1 MSKMK
6 FYLIEFVF
14 LLLFASF
21 SLQSNDNSKN
31 RQLIQFDNDYIRR
44 NYLNDIKLSETFKL
58 SNDQNNDLE
67 KVQSLLN
74 ENRYKRS
81 IELTGLSHLFKKLQ
95 NASSFEDYIKINN
108 KQTTSSNITIQNI
121 QNVNTLAELFFPI
134 KDLANPQ
141 QSVESLVNLKISR
154 FQLEFLNL
162 TQNGLVEEYLDTYG
176 LKSPFNSLA
185 KTNVFPHI
193 ISSYFAEL
201 RVLQLSHNQLRHLN
215 RSHFEMFTGANQS
228 SQLEIILLNSNKLT
242 FIRHDTFYDFQY
254 LKYIDLSNNR
264 LKLVHPLTFSF
275 ASSIHIE
282 LINLSN
288 NQLKAVFNTP
298 IYPNSTLS
306 TKRSLPN
313 LKYLYLNGNTDIN
326 CDCGLLW
333 LFKLRNEINIDNFKC
348 QSSNMSNQ
356 IVFNQINNETI
367 LTQQCE
373 MPNMYVDTRN
383 FDESSE
389 ISLFRSLA
397 KRWFAWTVWFDVLPV
412 TTPMPYLM
420 NDPNDAENF
429 DSLVKNDN
437 EIELVNKLNHVEKHV
452 FHVWR
457 GSDAVFKCH
466 TKRTLDD
473 LDGSKSTI
481 VWKTQYGY
489 LSHLDN
495 EIIDQ
500 FDDDDNDDENSN
512 SSFNKINYYSYKLF
526 YKMNTLTKIHKN
538 ITVSISQRLG
548 GKSISNFYVNENNEL
563 VVTQMR
569 QIVAGPFVC
578 ISINERG
585 INMYEYDMHI
595 RSGVGE
601 FFVYS
606 LFISLF
612 SMIIPSIIGI
622 IICCICEYQAEKN
635 YPMTPPC
642 YPTPQAQTP
651 PNFDFNEWMAN
662 AASYLP
668 NINIHDT
675 LEQVSKKL
683 RKGMEKASVTVKSLG
698 LTSTAY
704 IYSMYEQS
712 TNRWNDIK
720 NYVPSLN
727 VPTLTLPTM
736 KYPPVGQIANR
747 MRMGMGNMFIQLK
760 EFCGTSD
767 LIHSASIVDIDIDT
781 NASNAVGK
789 TYIMDQFSNNS
800 GGGSGSVHGSIAP
813 SHHNYLRFLNLL
825 REESRKQKY
834 MAGSLAET
842 PTSTITTLTSF
853 QMNEN
858 MPTTSALASVS
869 DSLAHSVS
877 SSEVN
882 SSNVNKQIPMLL
894 VKIVKQD
901 MPNFNNNNNNNEESD
916 EDTSDDDCENESNGN
931 RNNSNQSIKSSN
943 SSNNNNNNDVD
954 EDIENRT
961 SKLEPFNSHNIAKKS
976 SDKNK

>member
-1 MSKMK
+1 MTRMK
-6 FYLIEFVF
+6 FYLIELVF
-14 LLLFASF
+14 MLLLSSF
-21 SLQSNDNSKN
+21 TLQSNDNSKN
-31 RQLIQFDNDYIRR
+31 QQLIQIDNDYIRT
-44 NYLNDIKLSETFKL
+44 NYLNNIKLEDTFKL
-58 SNDQNNDLE
+58 NDQKNNLE
-67 KVQSLLN
+67 QVQSLLN
-74 ENRYKRS
+74 ENIYKKS
-81 IELTGLSHLFKKLQ
+81 IELTGLNHLFKKL
-95 NASSFEDYIKINN
+95 NATSFEDFIKINQKITGYN
-108 KQTTSSNITIQNI
+108 STIQNI
-121 QNVNTLAELFFPI
+121 QNVNTLAELFFPLN
-134 KDLANPQ
+134 DLSNTR
-141 QSVESLVNLKISR
+141 QSIESLINLKTSR

-162 TQNGLVEEYLDTYG
+162 TQNGLDEEYLDTYG
-176 LKSPFNSLA
+176 LKSPFSSLA
-185 KTNVFPHI
+185 QTNLFPHI
-193 ISSYFAEL
+193 ISSYFSQL
-201 RVLQLSHNQLRHLN
+201 KVLQLSHNQLRHLN
-215 RSHFEMFTGANQS
+215 RSHFEMFSGTNQS
-228 SQLEIILLNSNKLT
+228 SQLEIILLNSNRLT

-288 NQLKAVFNTP
+288 NRLKAVFNTP
-298 IYPNSTLS
+298 FYQNSSLS

-313 LKYLYLNGNTDIN
+313 LKYLFLNGNTDIN

-333 LFKLRNEINIDNFKC
+333 LYRLRNEIIIDDFKC
-348 QSSNMSNQ
+348 QSNDTNY
-356 IVFNQINNETI
+356 IFAKIENEAI

-373 MPNMYVDTRN
+373 MPKMYIDTRN

-420 NDPNDAENF
+420 DDPNDAENF
-429 DSLVKNDN
+429 DSLVKNNN
-437 EIELVNKLNHVEKHV
+437 EVELVNKLNYIEKHV

-466 TKRTLDD
+466 TKKSLDD
-473 LDGSKSTI
+473 LDSSKSTI

-489 LSHLDN
+489 LSHLDD

-500 FDDDDNDDENSN
+500 FDDEDDENDKSK
-512 SSFNKINYYSYKLF
+512 SFNKIKYYSYKLF

-622 IICCICEYQAEKN
+622 IICCICEYQADKN

-736 KYPPVGQIANR
+736 KYPPVGQLANR

-789 TYIMDQFSNNS
+789 TYIMDQFSNKS
-800 GGGSGSVHGSIAP
+800 GDGGGSAHGSIAA

-858 MPTTSALASVS
+858 MPTTSALASVT

-901 MPNFNNNNNNNEESD
+901 MPNCNKNEESD
-916 EDTSDDDCENESNGN
+916 QDSSDEDSENESSDN
-931 RNNSNQSIKSSN
+931 RNQSNQSIKSTN
-943 SSNNNNNNDVD
+943 SSNNNNNNNDD
-954 EDIENRT
+954 DDDIEKRT
-961 SKLEPFNSHNIAKKS
+961 SKLEPFNSQNIAKKS

>member
-1 MSKMK
+1 
-6 FYLIEFVF
+6 
-14 LLLFASF
+14 
-21 SLQSNDNSKN
+21 LQSNDNSKN
-31 RQLIQFDNDYIRR
+31 QQLIQIDNDFIRT
-44 NYLNDIKLSETFKL
+44 NYMNDIKSEDTFKV
-58 SNDQNNDLE
+58 NDENNNLE
-67 KVQSLLN
+67 QVQSLLN
-74 ENRYKRS
+74 QNRYKKS
-81 IELTGLSHLFKKLQ
+81 IELTGLSHLFKKL
-95 NASSFEDYIKINN
+95 NATSFEDYIITHK
-108 KQTTSSNITIQNI
+108 KQNLNLTIQNV
-121 QNVNTLAELFFPI
+121 QNVNTLAELFFQLT
-134 KDLANPQ
+134 DLGDVQ
-141 QSVESLVNLKISR
+141 QSIATLIDIKTSK

-176 LKSPFNSLA
+176 LKSPFNSL
-185 KTNVFPHI
+185 KQTNFFTHI
-193 ISSYFAEL
+193 ISSYFSQL
-201 RVLQLSHNQLRHLN
+201 KVLQLSHNQLSHLN
-215 RSHFEMFTGANQS
+215 RSHFEMFSGTNQI

-275 ASSIHIE
+275 ASSMHIE
-282 LINLSN
+282 FINLSN

-298 IYPNSTLS
+298 FYKNSSLP

-313 LKYLYLNGNTDIN
+313 LKYLYLNGNNDIN

-333 LFKLRNEINIDNFKC
+333 LYRLRSEIVMDDFKC
-348 QSSNMSNQ
+348 QSNNNYH
-356 IVFNQINNETI
+356 VFNQIENETI

-373 MPNMYVDTRN
+373 MPNMYIDTRN

-420 NDPNDAENF
+420 DNPNDAQNF
-429 DSLVKNDN
+429 DSLVKNND
-437 EIELVNKLNHVEKHV
+437 EIELVNKFSHIEKHV

-457 GSDAVFKCH
+457 GSDAIFKCH
-466 TKRTLDD
+466 TKKSLND
-473 LDGSKSTI
+473 LDSSKSTI
-481 VWKTQYGY
+481 IWKTQYGY
-489 LSHLDN
+489 LSHLDD

-500 FDDDDNDDENSN
+500 FDEEDDDGTKSE
-512 SSFNKINYYSYKLF
+512 SFNKINYYSYKLF

-569 QIVAGPFVC
+569 QIVSGPFVC

-622 IICCICEYQAEKN
+622 IICCICEYQADKN

-720 NYVPSLN
+720 NYVPTLN

-736 KYPPVGQIANR
+736 KYPPVGQLANR

-789 TYIMDQFSNNS
+789 TYIMDQFSNKS
-800 GGGSGSVHGSIAP
+800 GGSAHGSIAP

-858 MPTTSALASVS
+858 MPTTSALASVT

-894 VKIVKQD
+894 VKIIKQD
-901 MPNFNNNNNNNEESD
+901 MSNNNNNGESD
-916 EDTSDDDCENESNGN
+916 EDTSDGDSENESSDNKN
-931 RNNSNQSIKSSN
+931 QSNQSIKSSN
-943 SSNNNNNNDVD
+943 SSSNTNSNQNDDDNDDD
-954 EDIENRT
+954 EIEKRT
-961 SKLEPFNSHNIAKKS
+961 SKLEPSNSQNIAKKS
-976 SDKNK
+976 SEKK